1 MRRMLLKNPRNPYD
15 YLGLRKQKLRVLMLS
30 ALTIGGVSLGLWHR
44 YEQLGFGQQRLTAFT
59 GEVSNKHRKPP
70 EILLSV
76 TVFLTGGS
84 SINRDGYFPGWNPGN
99 NIIDCIGGGGGSA
112 PSDGFRPVG
121 GSGGGGM
128 ARYQNHPALPV
139 TISYSVGAGGS
150 PGVAGGNTS
159 FNGTVGA
166 YGGQPGVRGQPAN
179 GGAGGTYFAGT
190 GYYPGG
196 AGGISAYS
204 SSNGGGGGGGAGG
217 YYGAGGAGGNATVA
231 YAGGNGGAGGAGNG
245 GGGGLGGQPG
255 NGFVAGNGGNG
266 GEYGGAGSGG
276 GGGGGTQDYDNT
288 TYTGGNG
295 GAYGGGGGG
304 TNYAHTAAGT
314 YGYQG
319 LIIIMY
325 VPLTAPVVSSISPNA
340 GSTAGGQAVA
350 ISGSGFVNI
359 TSVNIG
365 GAPVTGL
372 SYNANTIYGTTS
384 AGGAGTYN
392 VNVNVSG
399 GVAPGAGVNLYTYV
413 APPTLSSCAPN
424 KGPDIGGTAVTIT
437 GAGFGG
443 VTGVTFGG
451 VAATSVV
458 VVNATTI
465 TCVAPAHAFGLVNV
479 SISGAYGTADLIGGY
494 TYLPPSGGFNM
505 PMMGI

>member
-1 MRRMLLKNPRNPYD
+1 MSCESHRRIVIKKPDD
-15 YLGLRKQKLRVLMLS
+15 YLGLRKKTLRFLLASTLV
-30 ALTIGGVSLGLWHR
+30 IGTVPLNLW
-44 YEQLGFGQQRLTAFT
+44 YKQEQLQPGAQRQISYVAKDKKQTPD
-59 GEVSNKHRKPP
+59 V
-70 EILLSV
+70 ILSV
-76 TVFLTGGS
+76 TVFLTSGG
-84 SINRDGYFPGWNPGN
+84 SINRDGSLPGWNPN
-99 NIIDCIGGGGGSA
+99 NNTIDCIGGGGGSA
-112 PSDGFRPVG
+112 PSSGYLPVG

-128 ARYQNHPALPV
+128 ARYSNHPALPV
-139 TISYSVGAGGS
+139 TISYAVGGGGG
-150 PGVAGGNTS
+150 PGGAGGNTS

-166 YGGQPGVRGQPAN
+166 YGGSPGQSGQPAY

-204 SSNGGGGGGGAGG
+204 STNGGGGGGGAGG
-217 YYGAGGAGGNATVA
+217 YYGAGGAGANATVA

-245 GGGGLGGQPG
+245 GGGGAAGQPG

-325 VPLTAPVVSSISPNA
+325 VPLTAPVVSSISPNV
-340 GSTAGGQAVA
+340 GTTLGGTSVT
-350 ISGSGFVNI
+350 ISGSGFVNV

-365 GAPVTGL
+365 GAVLNSVSVP
-372 SYNANTIYGTTS
+372 NANTITGVTS
-384 AGGAGTYN
+384 AGAPGTYN

-399 GVAPGAGVNLYTYV
+399 GVAAGAGVNLYTY
-413 APPTLSSCAPN
+413 
-424 KGPDIGGTAVTIT
+424 KRPDT
-437 GAGFGG
+437 G
-443 VTGVTFGG
+443 
-451 VAATSVV
+451 S
-458 VVNATTI
+458 
-465 TCVAPAHAFGLVNV
+465 
-479 SISGAYGTADLIGGY
+479 
-494 TYLPPSGGFNM
+494 FNM
-505 PMMGI
+505 AMMGI